1 MIEPTLARPRIDPV
15 LQTLLDTLP
24 TTFSAADGVHVARA
38 RLAAL
43 KRPPE
48 LLPALRIDDRTVG
61 YGDLTDIPVRIYWPP
76 TATGEAL
83 PVVVFYH
90 GGRSLGSVD
99 THDHVCSAPCTIAR
113 QHHMVHGY
121 VDFALV
127 VPAAA
132 EAAGRGLAALKQ
144 ALHA

>member
-1 MIEPTLARPRIDPV
+1 M
-15 LQTLLDTLP
+15 
-24 TTFSAADGVHVARA
+24 
-38 RLAAL
+38 
-43 KRPPE
+43 
-48 LLPALRIDDRTVG
+48 
-61 YGDLTDIPVRIYWPP
+61 
-76 TATGEAL
+76 
-83 PVVVFYH
+83 VVFYH